1 MKKIIALCVLVTLTV
16 FGCITS
22 QLVAQDDV
30 MKQAMEGYKNLTAL
44 TAKVTKTVHNEM
56 LTKDQVSTGMFYF
69 KKPAKLC
76 ITTNGGKDMLL
87 TDGETFT
94 IVQDGKASTASG
106 KSNSSLTPL
115 ITAIKGI
122 TSGNSDTDL
131 SDVADVDMEREGD
144 MMIMTVTPIVKS
156 AAERKKMLYQSFVIT
171 IDQKAGELRSV
182 RLNGKGKNYDK
193 YEFSGYKLDAKFDDS
208 VFKVK

>member
-1 MKKIIALCVLVTLTV
+1 MKKIFALCVLVTLTV

-30 MKQAMEGYKNLTAL
+30 MKQAMEGYKNLTAF

>member
-22 QLVAQDDV
+22 QVVAQDDV

>member
-22 QLVAQDDV
+22 QVVAQDDV

-193 YEFSGYKLDAKFDDS
+193 YEFSDYKLDAKFDDS